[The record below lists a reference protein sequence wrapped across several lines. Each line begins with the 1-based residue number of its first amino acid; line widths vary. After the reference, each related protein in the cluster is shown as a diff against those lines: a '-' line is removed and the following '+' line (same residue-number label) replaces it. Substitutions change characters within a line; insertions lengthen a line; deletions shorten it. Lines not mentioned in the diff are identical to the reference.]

1 MSNKIIVLS
10 MVLLGLA
17 ACDEKTSATAAAP
30 VAPPAA
36 SSTSLAV
43 SAPQQAQVA
52 PASSAVTVA
61 ASGNMAHCPNAV
73 PSATTS
79 LTNVEGG
86 VELKITATDPAA
98 VADIRART
106 KAILEVSKAP
116 SAKKHDGNG
125 GGGGPFGRCPVIL
138 RDTTIEAADL
148 EGGARITVRTK
159 APAEIDWL
167 RREASE
173 RAAQLQ
179 APGSSGAG
187 VRKMAHCPSAVDGAE
202 TKISDTPS
210 GVTVTV
216 TAKGDAVKDVRDRAR
231 KLVEISK
238 REPLHGHGDG
248 THTGEGNGGGGIGR
262 CPVVLRDTVVEE
274 KDVEGGA
281 QLSVKATSIA
291 EVGMLQADS
300 RTRAAKFQVVAL
312 AK

>member
-1 MSNKIIVLS
+1 MRNEIIALAILS
-10 MVLLGLA
+10 ATLA
-17 ACDEKTSATAAAP
+17 ACDEKTSPPPPSPAVTLATTAPSAPPLAQVATAAP
-30 VAPPAA
+30 
-36 SSTSLAV
+36 
-43 SAPQQAQVA
+43 
-52 PASSAVTVA
+52 AVTVA
-61 ASGNMAHCPNAV
+61 ASGNMAHCPDAV

-86 VELKITATDPAA
+86 VELTITAKEPSAI
-98 VADIRART
+98 ADIRART
-106 KAILEVSKAP
+106 RAILEASRTP
-116 SAKKHDGNG
+116 STKKHDGNG

-138 RDTTIEAADL
+138 RDTTLEAADL
-148 EGGARITVRTK
+148 EGGSRITVRTK

-202 TKISDTPS
+202 TKISDTA
-210 GVTVTV
+210 G
-216 TAKGDAVKDVRDRAR
+216 GVKDVRDRAK
-231 KLVEISK
+231 KLAAVSK
-238 REPLHGHGDG
+238 REPSHGHGDG
-248 THTGEGNGGGGIGR
+248 THTGEGNGGGGLGR

-281 QLSVKATSIA
+281 QLSVNSKTSA

-300 RTRAAKFQVVAL
+300 RTRAAKFQVLAL